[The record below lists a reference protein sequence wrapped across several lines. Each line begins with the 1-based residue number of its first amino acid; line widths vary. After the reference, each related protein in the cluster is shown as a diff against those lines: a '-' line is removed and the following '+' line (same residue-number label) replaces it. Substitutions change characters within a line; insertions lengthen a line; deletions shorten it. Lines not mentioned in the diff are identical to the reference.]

1 MCGRLNFEIS
11 LRPRPPFCAESLR
24 LHQSLSRYLAIKIQ
38 TPSER
43 ARATAA
49 HVFSGCECDALRS
62 RSLDSFPFLFLARR
76 RRRRGP
82 HLEMAENDLL
92 EAIYSEIK
100 PAMPSLVPPA
110 RVRNE
115 LGAEI
120 GTVMLKRNSS

>member
-49 HVFSGCECDALRS
+49 HVFSGCECDYALRS
-62 RSLDSFPFLFLARR
+62 LSLSLSLSLFRC
-76 RRRRGP
+76 RRGP

-100 PAMPSLVPPA
+100 PAIMNWATKSA
-110 RVRNE
+110 R
-115 LGAEI
+115 
-120 GTVMLKRNSS
+120 